1 MIEMAQA
8 NAWIESRRTLRPGL
22 DVVTMRHAAG
32 PRGHYID
39 HVSYY
44 IATEL
49 AGPDGLPPV
58 ATCSHADPRNGG
70 GTGFMWQPGIWAGT
84 GMNQR
89 HCLDWPEIYQEV
101 IRVLQQLR
109 KVQP

>member
-1 MIEMAQA
+1 
-8 NAWIESRRTLRPGL
+8 
-22 DVVTMRHAAG
+22 MRHAAG